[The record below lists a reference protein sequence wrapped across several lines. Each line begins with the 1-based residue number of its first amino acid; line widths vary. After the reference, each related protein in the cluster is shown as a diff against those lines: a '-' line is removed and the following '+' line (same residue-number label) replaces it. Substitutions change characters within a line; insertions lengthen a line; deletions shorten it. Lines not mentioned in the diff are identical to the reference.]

1 MSVSSSHI
9 YILEVGARWS
19 TVAPHEYFCW
29 YIGSHWWWRA
39 VARLVV
45 PPTPARLFLWHLPM
59 LSQVYENVSLSYKP
73 PVWPRLATLKDR
85 HRFSFVFIG
94 SDLPVCLLMSTSFL
108 FPILHVCLSF
118 PPNGLIPHTLLIS
131 LFPQVPNLGVAYLAH
146 GLSPGF
152 DQVLAKVIF
161 SSGGSTKG
169 GSTCS
174 CWQDS
179 VHHRLWDWGPHFLIG
194 CGPVFP

>member
-1 MSVSSSHI
+1 MKHSCTSWIFLLIYWLTLVVKGSSQACGSSNSSQIAPLASANAEPSIWKCQLILQATRMAKVGNLERQTQILICIYRFWFASLSSHVHF
-9 YILEVGARWS
+9 ILV
-19 TVAPHEYFCW
+19 
-29 YIGSHWWWRA
+29 SH
-39 VARLVV
+39 
-45 PPTPARLFLWHLPM
+45 
-59 LSQVYENVSLSYKP
+59 
-73 PVWPRLATLKDR
+73 
-85 HRFSFVFIG
+85 
-94 SDLPVCLLMSTSFL
+94 TS
-108 FPILHVCLSF
+108 CLSF
-118 PPNGLIPHTLLIS
+118 LPSNGLIPHTLLIS

-179 VHHRLWDWGPHFLIG
+179 VHLWLWDWGPHFLIG